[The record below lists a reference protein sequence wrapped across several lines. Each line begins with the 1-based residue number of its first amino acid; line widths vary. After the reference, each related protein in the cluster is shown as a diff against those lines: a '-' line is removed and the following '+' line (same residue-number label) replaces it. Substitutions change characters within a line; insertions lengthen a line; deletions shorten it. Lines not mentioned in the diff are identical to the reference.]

1 MKWTVS
7 PTVVWDD
14 ASGEIQL
21 YDTTVGEFQ
30 TLNVTAA
37 AIWRQLV
44 ERGERDEIVAGLA
57 AEFGA
62 QDDNQRRLIGT
73 DTDRFIAD
81 LAERGL
87 IVAAG

>member
-1 MKWTVS
+1 
-7 PTVVWDD
+7 
-14 ASGEIQL
+14 
-21 YDTTVGEFQ
+21 
-30 TLNVTAA
+30 
-37 AIWRQLV
+37 
-44 ERGERDEIVAGLA
+44 VAGLA